1 MESANADGNAVY
13 DTIGVGYS
21 AVRRSDP
28 RIGHQLHR
36 GLGDASTILNVGA
49 GTGSY
54 EPADRDVIAVEP
66 SMEMI
71 SQRSNSHARCV
82 RGVAERLPFP
92 AGSFDAAMAILT
104 VHHWSDPVS
113 GLHELRRVTSGPII
127 VLTFDAHVHNQ
138 QWFTTEY
145 LPEIITMDTDAG
157 RHRRHPRRGLDRD
170 PPGSVRLHRRL
181 RPCVVAATGGL
192 SRPFGPRRHLGH
204 RPARRVH
211 RGPRDATTQGR
222 SRLGEMAQRT
232 RGSPDS
238 RRDRRR
244 LPDRHRRLSGG
255 RGRTFD
261 LA

>member
-145 LPEIITMDTDAG
+145 LPEIITMDTHLPTPDVIADILGGASIEILPVPFDCTDGFGHAWWRRPEAYLDPSVRAGISGIARLDASIVDPAMLRLRDDLDSGRWHNAHADLLTLDAIDAG
-157 RHRRHPRRGLDRD
+157 YRIVIVD
-170 PPGSVRLHRRL
+170 
-181 RPCVVAATGGL
+181 
-192 SRPFGPRRHLGH
+192 
-204 RPARRVH
+204 
-211 RGPRDATTQGR
+211 
-222 SRLGEMAQRT
+222 
-232 RGSPDS
+232 
-238 RRDRRR
+238 
-244 LPDRHRRLSGG
+244 
-255 RGRTFD
+255 
-261 LA
+261 